1 MRILLLLLAGLLLA
15 GGGFGAGWY
24 MFAGPGHGGA
34 GAEQGEGQGR
44 GEHAPA
50 AAPKRDP
57 AAPAVFVNIGPLTI
71 PVLGQNRIDQ
81 FVTVLVALEVDD
93 AATGERLRALSP
105 KLTDAYLTTL
115 YGEIAGGGLFRNGLL
130 DLGGAKTRLMASTR
144 AVLGDGIVHDVLIQV
159 VTQRPM

>member
-1 MRILLLLLAGLLLA
+1 MRILLLLLTGLLLA

-24 MFAGPGHGGA
+24 VFAGPGHGGA
-34 GAEQGEGQGR
+34 GPEGAGVGAEQ
-44 GEHAPA
+44 AP
-50 AAPKRDP
+50 AAPKRAP
-57 AAPAVFVNIGPLTI
+57 SAAAVFVNIGPLTI

-93 AATGERLRALSP
+93 AATGERLRAMAP
-105 KLTDAYLTTL
+105 RLTDAYLTAL
-115 YGEIAGGGLFRNGLL
+115 YGEIAGGSLFRNGLL
-130 DLGGAKTRLMASTR
+130 DLGGAKARLMASTR